1 MRTQIVL
8 VAVMGFTAIGAETQT
23 PQKPNPV
30 LSTAEKIALST
41 IVAESKKLADQQ
53 KALQEQFNAIQKEA
67 CQAHHKQDACQITDA
82 GQIIP
87 MPAKPAAAK
96 PEATK

>member
-1 MRTQIVL
+1 MRTYL
-8 VAVMGFTAIGAETQT
+8 LGAMWVCMAFGQTQT
-23 PQKPNPV
+23 PKPDTIPV

-41 IVAESKKLADQQ
+41 IVSKSKELADQQ
-53 KALQEQFNAIQKEA
+53 KALQEQFNAIQREA

-87 MPAKPAAAK
+87 TPAKPAPAK
-96 PEATK
+96 PEAAK